1 MTVLVGSVTISSM
14 LDLKFIRDNI
24 DKIKAGLES
33 KRAQVDLSRLLKLD
47 SDRRVLIMEMDDLK
61 SQKNTANDEISRM
74 LKEKIDPKMK
84 ISSMKNIAGQ
94 ISPMDAAIKKIEE
107 ELHHILLTIPNIP
120 HSSVPV
126 GGPESNKEISRWGN
140 LPTFDF
146 KLKTHIEIAES
157 LDIIDFKRGTKLSGS
172 NFILYK
178 DLGARLERALY
189 NFMLDLHTREH
200 GYREMCP
207 PVLVNAAS
215 MTGTGQLPKMKED
228 MYHVQ
233 ADDLYLIPTAEVPVT
248 NIHRDEM
255 LSEEE
260 LPLYYTAYTACFRR
274 EAGSYGKDT
283 RGLVRVHQF
292 DKVELVKFVKQDNS
306 YEELES
312 LVGNACRVLELL
324 GIPYR
329 VLMLA
334 SGDLSFAAAKCY
346 DIEVYAAG
354 LDKWLEASSC
364 SNFEDFQARRA
375 NISYK
380 GKDGK
385 KKGFVHTLNGSGVAL
400 PRTMIAIL
408 ENYQTKDGDVIIPE
422 PLRPYMGGVDKI
434 TPRSKN

>member
-1 MTVLVGSVTISSM
+1 M
-14 LDLKFIRDNI
+14 LDLKFIREYP
-24 DKIKAGLES
+24 DKIKAGLAA
-33 KRAQVDLSRLLKLD
+33 KHTTVDLNHLLNLD
-47 SDRRVLIMEMDDLK
+47 VQRRQVVTKIDELK
-61 SQKNTANDEISRM
+61 AKKNAANDEISR
-74 LKEKIDPKMK
+74 LIKDKQDPKTF
-84 ISSMKNIAGQ
+84 IASMKAIAGEIDALEPQ
-94 ISPMDAAIKKIEE
+94 IKSLDEQIQN
-107 ELHHILLTIPNIP
+107 ILLLIPNIP
-120 HSSVPV
+120 HASVPV
-126 GGPESNKEISRWGN
+126 GSPQLNKEVAAWGSK
-140 LPTFDF
+140 PAFTF
-146 KLKTHIEIAES
+146 KPKTHIEIAEQ

-189 NFMLDLHTREH
+189 NFMLDVHTSQH
-200 GYREMCP
+200 GYREMSP
-207 PVLVNAAS
+207 PVLVNTAS

-228 MYHVQ
+228 MYRLE

-255 LSEEE
+255 LNEED

-283 RGLVRVHQF
+283 RGLMRVHQF
-292 DKVELVKFVKQDNS
+292 DKVELVKFVRPENS
-306 YEELES
+306 YDELET
-312 LVGNACRVLELL
+312 LLANACAIFKILN
-324 GIPYR
+324 IPYR
-329 VLMLA
+329 VLLLA

-385 KKGFVHTLNGSGVAL
+385 KKGFIHTLNGSGVAL

-408 ENYQTKDGDVIIPE
+408 ENYQTPEGDVLIPQ
-422 PLRPYMGGVDKI
+422 PLRPYMGGLERI
-434 TPRSKN
+434 TRRQK

>member
-1 MTVLVGSVTISSM
+1 M
-14 LDLKFIRDNI
+14 LDLRFIRDNT
-24 DKIKAGLES
+24 DKVKAGLNA
-33 KRAQVDLSRLLKLD
+33 KRAVVDLDQVLKFD
-47 SDRRVLIMEMDDLK
+47 YQRRQLTVELDDLK
-61 SQKNTANDEISRM
+61 AQKNAANNEITAL
-74 LKEKIDPKMK
+74 LKQKLDPKMK
-84 ISSMKNIAGQ
+84 IASMKTIAQQ
-94 ISPMDAAIKKIEE
+94 IDAMEPVLKGIDEKLYNALIGV
-107 ELHHILLTIPNIP
+107 PNIP
-120 HSSVPV
+120 HASVPV
-126 GGPESNKEISRWGN
+126 GGPESNKEVACWGEA
-140 LPTFDF
+140 PKFAF
-146 KLKTHIEIAES
+146 KPKTHIEITED

-178 DLGARLERALY
+178 DMGARLERALI
-189 NFMLDLHTREH
+189 NFMLDLHTGKH
-200 GYREMCP
+200 GYREMAP

-228 MYHVQ
+228 MYHLP

-248 NIHRDEM
+248 NIHRDEI
-255 LSEEE
+255 LNEEE

-283 RGLVRVHQF
+283 RGLVRIHQF
-292 DKVELVKFVKQDNS
+292 DKVELVKFVRPESS
-306 YEELES
+306 YDELES
-312 LVGNACRVLELL
+312 LVADARKVLELL
-324 GIPYR
+324 NIPYR

-375 NISYK
+375 NIAYK

-400 PRTMIAIL
+400 PRTMAAIL
-408 ENYQTKDGDVIIPE
+408 ENYQTAEGDVIVPE
-422 PLRPYMGGVDKI
+422 VLRPYMGGVSRI
-434 TPRSKN
+434 TRR